1 MKIWKQRPKFVDNK
15 VTR

>member
-1 MKIWKQRPKFVDNK
+1 MKIWKQGPKFVDNK